1 VLSDAGGHTNIQR
14 EHGRGAPDVNLRDRE
29 MFPPF
34 FVYGFVFLVGVA
46 LGIMAGY
53 WLAGR

>member
-1 VLSDAGGHTNIQR
+1 
-14 EHGRGAPDVNLRDRE
+14 VNLRDRE
-29 MFPPF
+29 RFPAWTT
-34 FVYGFVFLVGVA
+34 YGFVFLVGVA

>member
-1 VLSDAGGHTNIQR
+1 MIAYCACCCER
-14 EHGRGAPDVNLRDRE
+14 RRDVNLRDRD

-34 FVYGFVFLVGVA
+34 FVYGFVFLVGLA

>member
-1 VLSDAGGHTNIQR
+1 MM
-14 EHGRGAPDVNLRDRE
+14 NLRDRE

-34 FVYGFVFLVGVA
+34 FVYGFVFLVGLA